1 MLEDEVKA
9 VLIRRIEG
17 IKKKDAQSIADLVD
31 KDRYTKFDDW
41 PPFERQGLDALNR
54 EAEALK
60 VLKEYTYDIS
70 EWKIDIIG
78 NVAVAS
84 FIINYR
90 GTIRD
95 LNFDIKS
102 RVTVVVAKSNN
113 EWKLIHE
120 HWSRFPQKWEDMP
133 QMRRRRFPFP

>member
-1 MLEDEVKA
+1 MSEDTVKT

-60 VLKEYTYDIS
+60 VLKEYDYEIS
-70 EWKIDIIG
+70 EWKVDVIN
-78 NVAVAS
+78 NVAIALRVFAENAA
-84 FIINYR
+84 FQ
-90 GTIRD
+90 GCTIWVH
-95 LNFDIKS
+95 LQG
-102 RVTVVVAKSNN
+102 
-113 EWKLIHE
+113 L
-120 HWSRFPQKWEDMP
+120 
-133 QMRRRRFPFP
+133 

>member
-1 MLEDEVKA
+1 MSEDEIKA
-9 VLIRRIEG
+9 VLVRRIEG

-60 VLKEYTYDIS
+60 VLKEYDYEIS
-70 EWKIDIIG
+70 GWKIDIIN
-78 NVAVAS
+78 NVAIAS

-95 LNFDIKS
+95 LNFKIKS
-102 RVTVVVAKSNN
+102 RVTAVLTKIND

-120 HWSRFPQKWEDMP
+120 HWSRFPQTWQEMP
-133 QMRRRRFPFP
+133 QRPRRRFPFP

>member
-1 MLEDEVKA
+1 MSEDEVKA

-41 PPFERQGLDALNR
+41 PPFERQGLETLNR

-60 VLKEYTYDIS
+60 LLKEYDYEIS
-70 EWKIDIIG
+70 GWKVDVIN
-78 NVAVAS
+78 NVAIAS

-95 LNFDIKS
+95 LNFNIKS
-102 RVTVVVAKSNN
+102 RVTAVLTKIND

-120 HWSRFPQKWEDMP
+120 HWSRFPQTWQETP
-133 QMRRRRFPFP
+133 QRPRRRFPFP

>member
-1 MLEDEVKA
+1 MSEDDVKT

-41 PPFERQGLDALNR
+41 PPFERQGLEALNR

-60 VLKEYTYDIS
+60 LLKDYDYEIS
-70 EWKIDIIG
+70 GWKVDVIN
-78 NVAVAS
+78 NVAIAS

-95 LNFDIKS
+95 LNFNIKS
-102 RVTVVVAKSNN
+102 RVTAVLTKIND

-120 HWSRFPQKWEDMP
+120 HWSRFPQTWQETP
-133 QMRRRRFPFP
+133 QRSRRRFPFP

>member
-1 MLEDEVKA
+1 MSEDTVKT

-60 VLKEYTYDIS
+60 VLKEYDYEIS
-70 EWKIDIIG
+70 EWKVDVIN
-78 NVAVAS
+78 NVAIAS

-95 LNFDIKS
+95 LNFNIKS
-102 RVTVVVAKSNN
+102 RVTAVLAKSDG

-120 HWSRFPQKWEDMP
+120 HWSRFPQKLQDIP
-133 QMRRRRFPFP
+133 QRPRRRFPFP

>member
-1 MLEDEVKA
+1 MSEDDVKT

-31 KDRYTKFDDW
+31 EDRYTKFDDW
-41 PPFERQGLDALNR
+41 PPFERQGLEALNR

-60 VLKEYTYDIS
+60 VLKEYDYEVS
-70 EWKIDIIG
+70 GWKVDVIN
-78 NVAVAS
+78 NVAIAS

-95 LNFDIKS
+95 LNFNVKS
-102 RVTVVVAKSNN
+102 RVTAVLTKINE

-120 HWSRFPQKWEDMP
+120 HWSRFPQTWQETP
-133 QMRRRRFPFP
+133 QRPRRRFPFP

>member
-1 MLEDEVKA
+1 MSEDEVKA
-9 VLIRRIEG
+9 VLTRRIEG

-41 PPFERQGLDALNR
+41 PPFERQGLEALNR

-60 VLKEYTYDIS
+60 VLKEYDYEIS
-70 EWKIDIIG
+70 EWKIDIIN
-78 NVAVAS
+78 NVAIAS

-95 LNFDIKS
+95 LNFSIKS
-102 RVTVVVAKSNN
+102 RVSTVLTKADG
-113 EWKLIHE
+113 EWKLVHE
-120 HWSRFPQKWEDMP
+120 HWSRFPQAWQEQPLRQRK
-133 QMRRRRFPFP
+133 RFPFP

>member
-1 MLEDEVKA
+1 MSEDEVKA
-9 VLIRRIEG
+9 VLIRRIDG
-17 IKKKDAQSIADLVD
+17 IKKKDAHSIADLVD
-31 KDRYTKFDDW
+31 RDRYTKFDDW
-41 PPFERQGLDALNR
+41 PPFERQGLEALNR
-54 EAEALK
+54 EADALK
-60 VLKEYTYDIS
+60 VLKEYAYDVS

-95 LNFDIKS
+95 LNFDVKS
-102 RVTVVVAKSNN
+102 RVTAVLAKSNN

-120 HWSRFPQKWEDMP
+120 HWSRFPQKWQDTP
-133 QMRRRRFPFP
+133 QKPRRRFPFP

>member
-1 MLEDEVKA
+1 MSEDEIKA
-9 VLIRRIEG
+9 VLVRRIEG
-17 IKKKDAQSIADLVD
+17 IKKKDAHSIADLAD

-60 VLKEYTYDIS
+60 VLKEYNYEING
-70 EWKIDIIG
+70 WKIDVVN
-78 NVAVAS
+78 NVAIAS

-95 LNFDIKS
+95 LNFNIKS
-102 RVTVVVAKSNN
+102 RVTAVLTKIHD
-113 EWKLIHE
+113 EWKIIHE
-120 HWSRFPQKWEDMP
+120 HWSRFPQTWQEMP
-133 QMRRRRFPFP
+133 QRPRRRFPFP

>member
-1 MLEDEVKA
+1 MSEDEVKT

-60 VLKEYTYDIS
+60 VLKEYDYETS
-70 EWKIDIIG
+70 GWKIEVVN

-95 LNFDIKS
+95 LNFNIKS
-102 RVTVVVAKSNN
+102 RVTAVLTKIND
-113 EWKLIHE
+113 EWKIIHE
-120 HWSRFPQKWEDMP
+120 HWSRLPQTWQEMPQKP
-133 QMRRRRFPFP
+133 RRRFPFP

>member
-1 MLEDEVKA
+1 MSEDEVKA

-41 PPFERQGLDALNR
+41 PPFERQGLETLNR

-60 VLKEYTYDIS
+60 LLKEYDYEIS
-70 EWKIDIIG
+70 GWKVDVIN
-78 NVAVAS
+78 NVAIAS

-95 LNFDIKS
+95 LNFNIKS
-102 RVTVVVAKSNN
+102 RVTAVLTKIND

-120 HWSRFPQKWEDMP
+120 HWSRFPQTWQETP
-133 QMRRRRFPFP
+133 QRSRRRFPFP

>member
-1 MLEDEVKA
+1 MSEEEVKA

-17 IKKKDAQSIADLVD
+17 IKKKDAESIANLVD

-41 PPFERQGLDALNR
+41 PPFERQGSDALNR

-60 VLKEYTYDIS
+60 VLKEYDYEIS
-70 EWKIDIIG
+70 DWKIDMIN

-84 FIINYR
+84 FIVNYR

-95 LNFDIKS
+95 LKFNIRS
-102 RVTVVVAKSNN
+102 RVTAVLTKIND
-113 EWKLIHE
+113 EWKLVHE
-120 HWSRFPQKWEDMP
+120 HWSRFPQTWQDTP
-133 QMRRRRFPFP
+133 QRHGRRFPFP

>member
-1 MLEDEVKA
+1 MSEDEVKA

-41 PPFERQGLDALNR
+41 PPFERQGLEALNR

-60 VLKEYTYDIS
+60 VLKEYDYEIS
-70 EWKIDIIG
+70 GWKVDVIN
-78 NVAVAS
+78 NVAIAS
-84 FIINYR
+84 FIINYG

-95 LNFDIKS
+95 LNFNIKS
-102 RVTVVVAKSNN
+102 RVTAVLTKING

-120 HWSRFPQKWEDMP
+120 HWSRFP
-133 QMRRRRFPFP
+133 